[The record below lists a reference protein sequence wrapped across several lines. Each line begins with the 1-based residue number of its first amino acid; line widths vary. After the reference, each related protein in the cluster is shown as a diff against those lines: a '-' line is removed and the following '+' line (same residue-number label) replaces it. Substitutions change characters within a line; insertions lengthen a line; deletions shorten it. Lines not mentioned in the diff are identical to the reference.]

1 MKFLILILCII
12 ALIFAAG
19 LPAEYHIAA
28 PIRSLYR
35 MAAEWEP
42 AIGSIIAWPLI
53 IPKSLVIELAKGK
66 MLPRMAMNI
75 FDLLGIRGAGVHF

>member
-1 MKFLILILCII
+1 
-12 ALIFAAG
+12 
-19 LPAEYHIAA
+19 
-28 PIRSLYR
+28 

-75 FDLLGIRGAGVHF
+75 FGLLGIRGAGVHF